1 MAELAADVVGLDLVV
16 RTDAPTTIAHATLD
30 AHGAASYRFD
40 IEGTAAPSLDADAAL
55 RALDHAPVAIHV
67 GTLGLVFEPTG
78 SILEAL
84 VDAAPADT
92 LVMLDPNAR
101 PSAIPDLD
109 VWRARIRRLAAR
121 ADVIRASTDDLA
133 VLGPGDPLEVAA
145 ITCSRPGAEPPRLS
159 ELGRSPRG

>member
-1 MAELAADVVGLDLVV
+1 
-16 RTDAPTTIAHATLD
+16 
-30 AHGAASYRFD
+30 
-40 IEGTAAPSLDADAAL
+40 
-55 RALDHAPVAIHV
+55 
-67 GTLGLVFEPTG
+67 
-78 SILEAL
+78 
-84 VDAAPADT
+84 
-92 LVMLDPNAR
+92 MLDPNAR

-133 VLGPGDPLEVAA
+133 VLGPGDPLEVAQELAGRRAVVLVSDGPRPVRVLVAGSGSFELQVPAGPVVDTVGAGDAFGGGFLAWWVERSLGRSELGDQPRLREATAFALEVAA